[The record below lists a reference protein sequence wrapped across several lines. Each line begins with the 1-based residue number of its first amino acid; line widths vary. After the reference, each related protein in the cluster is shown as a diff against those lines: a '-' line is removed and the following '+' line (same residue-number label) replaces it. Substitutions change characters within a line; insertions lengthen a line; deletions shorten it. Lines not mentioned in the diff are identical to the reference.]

1 MNNQDNTFKRQF
13 VENYLKQQQY
23 TSIETASTVSE
34 SEGHGGNLV
43 VYKEAEAITLD
54 EFKTYVKKWLELD
67 NFVKKAK
74 EAIKEKK
81 KIQDKLSQIITQF
94 MCKYD
99 IEDLNTKDGKIR
111 CKTQVVKA
119 PQSQKIIKQKITDY
133 FKDNENQKQDFIKKV
148 YEERETVEKVSLRRL
163 RIS

>member
-1 MNNQDNTFKRQF
+1 MNPDNALKRQL
-13 VENYLKQQQY
+13 VESYLKQQQH
-23 TSIETASTVSE
+23 SSVETASITSE
-34 SEGHGGNLV
+34 SDGQGGSLV
-43 VYKEAEAITLD
+43 LYKEAESITLD
-54 EFKTYVKKWLELD
+54 EFKAYVKKWIELD

-74 EAIKEKK
+74 EAIKDKK
-81 KIQDKLSQIITQF
+81 KAQDKLSQIITQF

-148 YEERETVEKVSLRRL
+148 YEERERVEKVSLRRL